1 MIHTRGIP
9 VLGIPPY
16 SPDTNPMENL
26 LAMMARQVELHSC
39 ETIEKLQDVIADVQH
54 AVTTNRLVACLL
66 SIYLSSR
73 FC

>member
-1 MIHTRGIP
+1 MGP
-9 VLGIPPY
+9 LQLDSQYKYYPGYV
-16 SPDTNPMENL
+16 
-26 LAMMARQVELHSC
+26 
-39 ETIEKLQDVIADVQH
+39 EKLQKTKRLQVQGESMQH